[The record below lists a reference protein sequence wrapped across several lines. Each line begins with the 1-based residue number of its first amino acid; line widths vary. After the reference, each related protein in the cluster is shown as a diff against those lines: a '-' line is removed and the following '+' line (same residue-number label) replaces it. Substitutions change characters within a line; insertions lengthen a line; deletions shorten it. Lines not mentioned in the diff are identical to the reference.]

1 MAQKTRFRKRPC
13 RICGKWFMPN
23 PRLGDRQKTCG
34 ADACKRQ
41 WHTVKCAEW
50 NRQNRAYFKEI
61 YLRSRLEAASSY
73 TAESSSPS
81 PSPISLVRA
90 PSPLHI
96 PQEVV
101 QEVMGAQQAV
111 IIEYIVRLL
120 LRDLE
125 NTKIPYIMSSSPG
138 KRGHMD
144 EDIDS
149 KSKGCIVRHGSSHLP
164 FGLTGTMA

>member
-34 ADACKRQ
+34 TDACKRQ
-41 WHTVKCAEW
+41 WHTAKCAEW
-50 NRQNRAYFKEI
+50 NKQNRAYFKEI

-73 TAESSSPS
+73 AAESSSPS
-81 PSPISLVRA
+81 PRPPAPARG

-120 LRDLE
+120 LRGVQEVISTQHLE
-125 NTKIPYIMSSSPG
+125 ISSESGRLVEAASLRGDGRPPPAGVSSS
-138 KRGHMD
+138 
-144 EDIDS
+144 
-149 KSKGCIVRHGSSHLP
+149 C
-164 FGLTGTMA
+164 